1 MSSSILKDYMQ
12 YLSSD
17 SLSPK
22 NESFKEKE
30 SNSKNDSQ
38 EKSQQFLK
46 DSSEHTV
53 VINFSYQETYK
64 YKIICK
70 NCQNFPQISLND
82 NYTLNLICNC
92 KSKTGVKFD
101 YFIDNYIVKDNIS
114 LLSQI
119 NSKIFVENY
128 CFCETHDRPFSYY
141 CDSCSRDFNKISGFN
156 LCEFCIKDNNLH
168 INHILIFSKN
178 KNLYSKVIFIANFIK
193 KQKEI
198 IQNLSEED
206 KENKSF
212 ESIKD
217 VYKKFLNILQIILIC
232 YEYYFCFNIHKTI
245 NSIYDFINNMNS
257 IDKVINNN
265 SKNNND
271 VKQNELINVKEKPE
285 FNYIYHNK
293 YHEKIKSIEIIK
305 CNFNDIN
312 IFQKTNFINLELL
325 SLSNNNIANIE
336 PLLNMKAPNLISLNL
351 SSNKIKDDY
360 IYNISNIYSK

>member
-141 CDSCSRDFNKISGFN
+141 CDSCSRDLVDLIYVNFVSKI
-156 LCEFCIKDNNLH
+156 I
-168 INHILIFSKN
+168 IYILIIYLFFLKI
-178 KNLYSKVIFIANFIK
+178 KIFI
-193 KQKEI
+193 QK
-198 IQNLSEED
+198 LS
-206 KENKSF
+206 S
-212 ESIKD
+212 
-217 VYKKFLNILQIILIC
+217 LQILL
-232 YEYYFCFNIHKTI
+232 K
-245 NSIYDFINNMNS
+245 
-257 IDKVINNN
+257 
-265 SKNNND
+265 SK
-271 VKQNELINVKEKPE
+271 KK
-285 FNYIYHNK
+285 
-293 YHEKIKSIEIIK
+293 
-305 CNFNDIN
+305 
-312 IFQKTNFINLELL
+312 
-325 SLSNNNIANIE
+325 
-336 PLLNMKAPNLISLNL
+336 
-351 SSNKIKDDY
+351 
-360 IYNISNIYSK
+360 